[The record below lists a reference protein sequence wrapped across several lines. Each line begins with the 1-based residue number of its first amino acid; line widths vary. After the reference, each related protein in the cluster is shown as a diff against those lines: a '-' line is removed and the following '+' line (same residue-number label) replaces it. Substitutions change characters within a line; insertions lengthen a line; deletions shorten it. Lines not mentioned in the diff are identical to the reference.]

1 MKYILLIHG
10 NDESWRSFG
19 RETIDE
25 IMRTHASVTEA
36 LVASGEF
43 IDSNQLSVSSAQV
56 VRVSGGVPAVTD
68 GPFTEIKEILAGYY
82 LVECASRERAAQI
95 AGQFVEARF
104 APIEVRQVE
113 AGGPPVSPLA

>member
-10 NDESWRSFG
+10 NDESWRSFD

-25 IMRTHASVTEA
+25 IMRTHASLKESLA
-36 LVASGEF
+36 ASGELV
-43 IDSNQLSVSSAQV
+43 DSSQLSVSNAQV
-56 VRVSGGVPAVTD
+56 VRATAGVPVVTD

-82 LVECASRERAAQI
+82 LVDCVSLERAAEI

-104 APIEVRQVE
+104 APVEVRQVE
-113 AGGPPVSPLA
+113 AGGPPVSPLE